1 MTDQEPS
8 RTRSEMLAEG
18 RDLDRP
24 DSHDSASSI
33 LLRLEAQL
41 EENLPSGRLI
51 LFGLFVVETLSS
63 LCLLFII
70 IYSLYMNAHQP

>member
-41 EENLPSGRLI
+41 EEIVLRWEAPSPMGW
-51 LFGLFVVETLSS
+51 
-63 LCLLFII
+63 
-70 IYSLYMNAHQP
+70 NAS